1 MKNYNQV
8 IHELGENRVRRDEI
22 LAPYTTIKI
31 GGPADLFFEAVTVD
45 NLVKAVGI
53 ARKHGVA
60 FFVLG
65 GGTNLIISDKG
76 FRGLVIR
83 NKTSNIQPVKL
94 KGTSSVD
101 AVYIKVES
109 GVQVNRLVRYAL
121 NEGLARLEYFL
132 GQPGTVGGAM
142 WINAHNMWAGRK
154 FFGDNVVEAEVL
166 DKQVNRKT
174 VPVSY
179 FNFGYDRSLLQESG
193 DIVLTVT
200 LALKKG
206 DKEQLWQ
213 SAQETLNYRRET
225 QPLNY
230 LSSGCSFRNIS
241 PEEARRIG
249 TPNNTTSTGFLI
261 DSLGL
266 KGTRIGGAEFSKKH
280 AAFILNVDN
289 AKAAD
294 VKALLDLAK
303 EKIQDR
309 YGIEVREEIVLLGE
323 F

>member
-1 MKNYNQV
+1 MNRYKEIINK
-8 IHELGENRVRRDEI
+8 LGRNRVKLDEV

-31 GGPADLFFEAVTVD
+31 GGPADLFFEATITD
-45 NLVKAVGI
+45 DLVQAVGI
-53 ARKHGVA
+53 SRKHGVDY
-60 FFVLG
+60 FVLG
-65 GGTNLIISDKG
+65 GGSNLIISDKG

-83 NKTSNIQPVKL
+83 NKTSNIQLVKV
-94 KGTSSVD
+94 KGKVAID
-101 AVYIKVES
+101 IIFIKVDS
-109 GVQVNRLVRYAL
+109 GVQVNRLVRYSL
-121 NEGLARLEYFL
+121 DEGFAGLEYFL

-166 DKQVNRKT
+166 DKEGNPKT
-174 VPVSY
+174 VPVYY
-179 FNFGYDRSLLQESG
+179 FNFGYDKSDLQESG
-193 DIVLTVT
+193 EIVLTVT

-213 SAQETLNYRRET
+213 SAQETLNYRRAT

-230 LSSGCSFRNIS
+230 PSSGCSFRNIS

-266 KGTRIGGAEFSKKH
+266 KGTRIGGAKFSEKH
-280 AAFILNVDN
+280 AAFIINVDN

-303 EKIQDR
+303 EKIKDR
-309 YGIEVREEIVLLGE
+309 YGIEVMEEVVLIGE